1 MRPHLTPRKYIL
13 RLTSKIRNTPNNSI
27 VNTRIL
33 TYNILV
39 CIADLSVLCGSWI
52 TIPCSALLAQC
63 RVVHR
68 YVLEF
73 LNEYFT
79 ILIFLAQVQ
88 NTIPLYFPF
97 IFQLIDEY
105 NKSKISI
112 ILKICITGFSLRN
125 TPRTFT
131 SRKYLILC
139 VLAKI
144 QAEQDLR
151 YTSYKTSITGFY
163 LTNFYSN
170 AIFLSI
176 NNIPYTSILILYTI
190 TKS

>member
-13 RLTSKIRNTPNNSI
+13 RLTSKIRNTPNISV

-39 CIADLSVLCGSWI
+39 CIADLSVLCGTMT

-79 ILIFLAQVQ
+79 ILIFLVQVQ
-88 NTIPLYFPF
+88 NALATYFSACSHLHAAF
-97 IFQLIDEY
+97 LI
-105 NKSKISI
+105 
-112 ILKICITGFSLRN
+112 
-125 TPRTFT
+125 
-131 SRKYLILC
+131 
-139 VLAKI
+139 
-144 QAEQDLR
+144 
-151 YTSYKTSITGFY
+151 SYKSFSQ
-163 LTNFYSN
+163 LV
-170 AIFLSI
+170 AH
-176 NNIPYTSILILYTI
+176 PYIC
-190 TKS
+190 